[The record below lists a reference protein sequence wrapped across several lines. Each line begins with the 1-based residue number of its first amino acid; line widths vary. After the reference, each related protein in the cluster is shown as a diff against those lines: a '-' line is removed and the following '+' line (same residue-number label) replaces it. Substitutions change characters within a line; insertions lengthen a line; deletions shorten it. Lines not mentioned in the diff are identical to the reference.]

1 MNHNFL
7 PFDICEML
15 PKENPNRLGCFTKKY
30 SRTYVEDKFKVWE
43 EKGVE
48 FTRSL
53 ESYDIEKEMSYSDW
67 RVQSFWERD
76 AWTILDAL
84 ILLEEQGYFI
94 EVSGNWVFTIYD
106 KVNNDILTCFPAK
119 YNSRIE
125 TYTEGI
131 RHCLNLMK
139 DETNRS

>member
-1 MNHNFL
+1 
-7 PFDICEML
+7 ML

-53 ESYDIEKEMSYSDW
+53 ESYDIKKEMSYSDW

-76 AWTILDAL
+76 A
-84 ILLEEQGYFI
+84 
-94 EVSGNWVFTIYD
+94 
-106 KVNNDILTCFPAK
+106 
-119 YNSRIE
+119 
-125 TYTEGI
+125 
-131 RHCLNLMK
+131 
-139 DETNRS
+139 